1 MQLIHLIPVPLKVLD
16 CSPILTEKTIVSIS
30 SNKDG
35 QQHPTKTACVF
46 LSISSIGQ
54 IVKMFLFW
62 FVSLTIHNTIR
73 SLLPVTVGKV
83 ESRGVAEAGLV
94 ESKLA
99 GAAIEE
105 YRSKMFGAFF

>member
-1 MQLIHLIPVPLKVLD
+1 MVNNIQPKQHVLFIQ
-16 CSPILTEKTIVSIS
+16 SVALV
-30 SNKDG
+30 
-35 QQHPTKTACVF
+35 
-46 LSISSIGQ
+46 GQ

-62 FVSLTIHNTIR
+62 FVSLTIHHNHK

-105 YRSKMFGAFF
+105 YRSKMFGAFFDRHGTGGRHPFK